1 MTDITNAAFDIP
13 DAPPHLTVA
22 KEAGAH
28 AKKRV
33 WIMLEESDRIPPTG
47 LFIGTG
53 SGEQGQRY
61 EAILRAGVPAHVPEA
76 VIGVLNDA
84 IEGVPSQNGQQQVT
98 GFRNRRRFAYRVLD
112 AAEAQ
117 QLLQTEGNS

>member
-1 MTDITNAAFDIP
+1 
-13 DAPPHLTVA
+13 
-22 KEAGAH
+22 
-28 AKKRV
+28 
-33 WIMLEESDRIPPTG
+33 
-47 LFIGTG
+47 
-53 SGEQGQRY
+53 
-61 EAILRAGVPAHVPEA
+61 

-98 GFRNRRRFAYRVLD
+98 GYRNRRRFAYRVLD